1 MVAKAYKNNKLDFK
15 SKEISKMH
23 VNKPLVIAGLI
34 GSVLFLSA
42 CDETSNNTEK
52 LSNEPV
58 ESNEEELNSEVT
70 EESSESDQ
78 LSNDG
83 FTVEDLKNSI
93 INSSD
98 ILSLVNKNYSLE
110 DDYVPDDLVTLDVP
124 TVLENPEINQLRK
137 EAADALKEMINS
149 AEEENIDLYARS
161 GYRSYQTQVQL
172 FNNYVANNGE
182 EAANKFSARPGES
195 EHQTGLSIDVTS
207 ESVDYQLTESFGETA
222 EGIWIQEQA
231 HNFGFIIRYPEGKE
245 EITGYQY
252 EPWHLRYL
260 GKEMA
265 TEVFESGLTYEEFLV
280 ERGIDIE
287 I

>member
-1 MVAKAYKNNKLDFK
+1 MVAKTYKNNKLDFE

-23 VNKPLVIAGLI
+23 INKSLVIAGLI
-34 GSVLFLSA
+34 GTVLFLGA
-42 CDETSNNTEK
+42 CDETGNNTEK

-78 LSNDG
+78 ISNDG
-83 FTVEDLKNSI
+83 FTVEDLKSSI
-93 INSSD
+93 FNSSD

-137 EAADALKEMINS
+137 EAAKALKEMINS
-149 AEEENIDLYARS
+149 AEEENIILYARS

-231 HNFGFIIRYPEGKE
+231 HNFGFIIRYPKGKE

-260 GKEMA
+260 GDEMA
-265 TEVFESGLTYEEFLV
+265 TDVFERGLTYEEFLV